1 MLTEILER
9 MVVACRWQL
18 VHLVS
23 IGGTCGDNLNA
34 NYNIT
39 LHLGGTAE
47 LGLELCD
54 ETELCLH

>member
-1 MLTEILER
+1 
-9 MVVACRWQL
+9 MVCRWQL

-47 LGLELCD
+47 QGLELFD